1 MKVLENSY
9 TQPDSKVL
17 VDTDSAR
24 IEQLKLTDSLSTS
37 TITIHGK
44 QQYIFTARSGILTTY
59 VGTGTISSSG
69 DQVELSMLNKIVLS
83 HGERV
88 TLTNA
93 LDIPLILN
101 FISAN

>member
-1 MKVLENSY
+1 MKILENSY

-24 IEQLKLTDSLSTS
+24 IEQLKLTDSLSTA

-44 QQYIFTARSGILTTY
+44 QQYVFTARSGILSTY
-59 VGTGTISSSG
+59 VGTGTISTGSEQT
-69 DQVELSMLNKIVLS
+69 DLSMLNKIVLS